1 MASLTL
7 QDFRQNFP
15 ISTLGIP
22 TLVLLIMAMF
32 IVPLAPVVLDL
43 LFTFN
48 IVAALLIVMIAI
60 STSRPMD
67 FSAFP
72 SILLLATLLR
82 LALNVAS
89 TRIVLVDGHEGSD
102 AAGKV
107 IEAFGEFVIAGNYL
121 VGFIIFSIVLYI
133 GIIFLNGI
141 QLMCEVLVL
150 VSITPPLIP
159 LAFPTLASFLGSARP
174 A

>member
-1 MASLTL
+1 MTSMTL
-7 QDFRQNFP
+7 QDFRQSFP

-48 IVAALLIVMIAI
+48 IIGALVIVMIAI
-60 STSRPMD
+60 STSRPME
-67 FSAFP
+67 FSSFP

-102 AAGKV
+102 AAGNV
-107 IEAFGEFVIAGNYL
+107 IEAFGEF
-121 VGFIIFSIVLYI
+121 FSIV
-133 GIIFLNGI
+133 
-141 QLMCEVLVL
+141 
-150 VSITPPLIP
+150 
-159 LAFPTLASFLGSARP
+159 
-174 A
+174 